1 KGFTIGGR
9 ESKQAMGRAS
19 RAQSPSTQAIQDLS
33 ESLIRNRK
41 NEVGNAFLKLV
52 QDNPDKDYWQVFTDD
67 RPDTM
72 RVIAER
78 KDQET
83 GETIREV
90 V

>member
-1 KGFTIGGR
+1 GR
-9 ESKQAMGRAS
+9 ESKQVMGRAS

-33 ESLIRNRK
+33 ESLIRSRK

-78 KDQET
+78 KDQE
-83 GETIREV
+83 
-90 V
+90 